1 MEKFFYRVEKGDTVV
16 GLSARFDI
24 PPIFIVRDNGLKR
37 EIAEGD
43 IIFIE
48 KRAGRI
54 YDALPFD
61 TIESVAE
68 RFGVLPDRIR
78 EANGVDYLFYGLKIV
93 IPLK

>member
-1 MEKFFYRVEKGDTVV
+1 MEKFFYRVEKDDTVA
-16 GLSARFDI
+16 GLSARFGV

-43 IIFIE
+43 ILYIE
-48 KRAGRI
+48 NRAGKI
-54 YDALPFD
+54 YDAKPFD

-68 RFGVLPDRIR
+68 RFGVLPEDIR